1 MRIKKVIFK
10 NCYGEEITFT
20 RHFPLYVEKIDTF
33 GYSGRFNSDKLI
45 DSPGQFTSSF
55 DVSGKVMPA
64 EFAFWDRY
72 GDSQTL
78 KKIERV
84 FTPLK
89 TGLLTVFDTDDMI
102 YRIDAYPTAAPSFQR
117 TGRVIRW
124 SVSFAADYPYWIKGY
139 EMKSVEIP
147 ANTVAEIFNH
157 SMIPTPV
164 MLILPAYGSSRTVAK
179 VRLNTNNSQ
188 WEDDKKIK
196 VDTYNSG
203 ILKIN
208 TKDYKVVDESGENKN
223 NVLYTDTQL
232 DDIFLEP
239 GINYFRCIQKE
250 FTVRFWE
257 LTAGVI

>member
-102 YRIDAYPTAAPSFQR
+102 YRIDAHPTAAPSFQR

-124 SVSFAADYPYWIKGY
+124 SVSFAADYPYWRKGY
-139 EMKSVEIP
+139 EMISYTFNSVESIIHNPSMVRTPIEIVFP
-147 ANTVAEIFNH
+147 ADVSA
-157 SMIPTPV
+157 
-164 MLILPAYGSSRTVAK
+164 RTFHNITTGEYF
-179 VRLNTNNSQ
+179 RINSYTAS
-188 WEDDKKIK
+188 DII
-196 VDTYNSG
+196 V
-203 ILKIN
+203 N
-208 TKDYKVVDESGENKN
+208 TKDFSVVNGSGQNIN
-223 NVLYTDTQL
+223 YILYTN
-232 DDIFLEP
+232 DDVENVNLMP
-239 GINYFRCIQKE
+239 GNNTIQIRGGSNYGV
-250 FTVRFWE
+250 TVRFWE
-257 LTAGVI
+257 LVSGVM

>member
-102 YRIDAYPTAAPSFQR
+102 YRIDAYPTAAPAFQR
-117 TGRVIRW
+117 TGRVLRW
-124 SVSFAADYPYWIKGY
+124 SVSFAADYPYWRKGY
-139 EMKSVEIP
+139 EMKTYTVHLQHSSTVIVHNSSVVRVPIEIVFP
-147 ANTVAEIFNH
+147 PYDGI
-157 SMIPTPV
+157 
-164 MLILPAYGSSRTVAK
+164 RTFI
-179 VRLNTNNSQ
+179 N
-188 WEDDKKIK
+188 
-196 VDTYNSG
+196 DTTGERFCINEYTDSD
-203 ILKIN
+203 IIVN
-208 TKDYKVVDESGENKN
+208 TKDFSIKNSSGDNINHILYNSQVNIDKVDLLPGKNDIRMENSPPCP
-223 NVLYTDTQL
+223 DT
-232 DDIFLEP
+232 
-239 GINYFRCIQKE
+239 
-250 FTVRFWE
+250 TVRFWE
-257 LTAGVI
+257 LAAGVI

>member
-102 YRIDAYPTAAPSFQR
+102 YRIDAYPTAAPAFQR

-124 SVSFAADYPYWIKGY
+124 SVSFAADYPYWEKGY
-139 EMKSVEIP
+139 EDITAEVP
-147 ANTVAEIFNH
+147 ANVVTAVYNPC
-157 SMIPTPV
+157 MISVPPI
-164 MLILPAYGSSRTVAK
+164 LILPPYSARTI
-179 VRLNTNNSQ
+179 
-188 WEDDKKIK
+188 EKIK
-196 VDTYNSG
+196 PGTWTTVKRFSVNDYTDG
-203 ILKIN
+203 KLIIN
-208 TKDYKVVDESGENKN
+208 TKNFSVVNENGENKN
-223 NVLYTDTQL
+223 NVLYTNAEL
-232 DDIFLEP
+232 DEMFLEP
-239 GINYFRCIQKE
+239 GVNYLRCLGCG
-250 FTVRFWE
+250 FTVQFKE

>member
-102 YRIDAYPTAAPSFQR
+102 YRIDAYPTAAPAFQR

-124 SVSFAADYPYWIKGY
+124 SVNFSADYPYWRKGY
-139 EMKSVEIP
+139 KMKTYTLRSSLTTVVHNPSMVKVPVEIVFEGYNDARTF
-147 ANTVAEIFNH
+147 ANRTTGESFRIN
-157 SMIPTPV
+157 
-164 MLILPAYGSSRTVAK
+164 AYTDSDIIV
-179 VRLNTNNSQ
+179 
-188 WEDDKKIK
+188 
-196 VDTYNSG
+196 
-203 ILKIN
+203 N
-208 TKDYKVVDESGENKN
+208 TKDFSVTSPSATNIN
-223 NVLYTDTQL
+223 QVLYNQDNIDKVDL
-232 DDIFLEP
+232 IP
-239 GINYFRCIQKE
+239 GDNNIELPQSSSQPDVI
-250 FTVRFWE
+250 VRFWE